1 MLDRNSIRFRVAM
14 IVAIAVIPSLG
25 GFGVFL
31 SAQIRGINEQ
41 EETAKLQNTNQLV
54 LKLIAQTDSILRQQT
69 ENWAHAFTSSLKGEY
84 SLETSGDL
92 PALHLDGVSLN
103 DSTEKVDA
111 FSSTGK
117 GNVATLFARDGDD
130 FLRISTSVK
139 KEDGSRATGTRL
151 GKDHPAYGTIKEG
164 KTFIGKAALFGRQ
177 YMTQYDPIKDSAG
190 QVIGIHFVGIDI
202 MDSLE
207 HLKETIRNI
216 KLGRTGYTYALDA
229 TSGPNAGT
237 LLIHPAQEGK
247 NISESQDADGR
258 FFIKEILEKRNGV
271 VFYPWMNA
279 AAGETTARE
288 KIVVFGEY
296 KPWNWIVGSGSY
308 TDEIFSLAV
317 RARNIMIGA
326 TVVLTLIL
334 LGVLIFYLN
343 RIVIAPMRDLVLS
356 SQRIADGDLTVVV
369 DTARKDEV
377 GKVMGAIQQMVAK
390 LSGIIGEVS
399 KAADTISTASEHL
412 SASSTEVS
420 HATEKQAQSTASSA
434 AALEEV
440 TISINE
446 VSSLAEATE
455 ESSKRTAAL
464 TSDSVAAIRQ
474 AVDEIESMAKSI
486 GAASDQVSGLV
497 KRSEEVGGI
506 AGVIREIAEQ
516 TNLLALNAA
525 IEAARAGEQG
535 RGFAVV
541 ADEVR
546 KLAERTT
553 RATHE
558 IAKVISLIQQETHQT
573 VDGMQ
578 ATAPKIKDGLQKVNE
593 VSVMLDL
600 IAGEAA
606 ESRNRAVEVASA
618 TREQAVA
625 ANDIAKSVEHV
636 AQTTEETNATMHNNA
651 ESATQ
656 LLEMAQKL
664 RQQVAYFKVVGGSS

>member
-1 MLDRNSIRFRVAM
+1 MVDRNSIRFRVAM
-14 IVAIAVIPSLG
+14 IVSVAIILSLG

-31 SAQIRGINEQ
+31 STQIRGINEQ

-54 LKLIAQTDSILRQQT
+54 LNLIAQTDSILHQQT
-69 ENWAHAFTSSLKGEY
+69 ENWAHSFTSSLSGEY
-84 SLETSGDL
+84 TLDASGETPTL
-92 PALHLDGVSLN
+92 NLDGVSLS
-103 DSTEKVDA
+103 DHTDQVDA
-111 FSSTGK
+111 FSNNGK

-130 FLRISTSVK
+130 FLRVSTSVK

-151 GKDHPAYGTIKEG
+151 GKDHPAYNTVREG
-164 KTFIGKAALFGRQ
+164 KPFIGKASLFGRQ
-177 YMTQYDPIKDSAG
+177 YMTRYDPIKDSAG

-202 MDSLE
+202 MASLE
-207 HLKETIRNI
+207 HLKETIRKV

-229 TSGPNAGT
+229 TPGPAGT

-247 NISESQDADGR
+247 NIAESQDADGR
-258 FFIKEILEKRNGV
+258 FFIKEILEKRDGI

-279 AAGETTARE
+279 AAGETTPRE

-308 TDEIFSLAV
+308 TDEIFSLAG
-317 RARNIMIGA
+317 RARDIMIGA
-326 TVVLTLIL
+326 TIVLTLVLVAI
-334 LGVLIFYLN
+334 LIFYLN
-343 RIVIAPMRDLVLS
+343 RIVIVPMRALVLS
-356 SQRIADGDLTVVV
+356 SQRIADGDLTVHVAV
-369 DTARKDEV
+369 TGKDEV
-377 GKVMGAIQQMVAK
+377 GKVMSAIQQMVSK

-399 KAADTISTASEHL
+399 RAADTISTASEHL
-412 SASSTEVS
+412 SASSTEIS

-440 TISINE
+440 KISING
-446 VSSLAEATE
+446 VSLLAEATE
-455 ESSKRTAAL
+455 DSSKRTATL
-464 TSDSVAAIRQ
+464 SSDSVAAIHL
-474 AVDEIESMAKSI
+474 AVEEIEAMAKSI

-506 AGVIREIAEQ
+506 AGVIREIADQ

-558 IAKVISLIQQETHQT
+558 IAEVISLIQQETHQT

-578 ATAPKIKDGLQKVNE
+578 AAAPKIKDGLQKVGE
-593 VSVMLDL
+593 VSLMLDL

-606 ESRNRAVEVASA
+606 ESQNRAVEVASA

-625 ANDIAKSVEHV
+625 ANDIAKSVEQV

-656 LLEMAQKL
+656 LQEMAQKL
-664 RQQVAYFKVVGGSS
+664 RQQVAYFKID

>member
-1 MLDRNSIRFRVAM
+1 MVDRNSIRFRVAM
-14 IVAIAVIPSLG
+14 IVSVAIILSLG

-31 SAQIRGINEQ
+31 STQIRGINEQ

-54 LKLIAQTDSILRQQT
+54 LNLIAQTDSILHQQT
-69 ENWAHAFTSSLKGEY
+69 ENWAHSFTSSLSGEY
-84 SLETSGDL
+84 TLDASGETPTL
-92 PALHLDGVSLN
+92 NLDGVSLS
-103 DSTEKVDA
+103 DHTDQVDA
-111 FSSTGK
+111 FSNNGK

-130 FLRISTSVK
+130 FLRVSTSVK

-151 GKDHPAYGTIKEG
+151 GKDHPAYNTVREG
-164 KTFIGKAALFGRQ
+164 KPFIGKASLFGRQ
-177 YMTQYDPIKDSAG
+177 YMTRYDPIKDSAG

-202 MDSLE
+202 MASLE
-207 HLKETIRNI
+207 HLKETIRKV

-229 TSGPNAGT
+229 TPGTAAGT

-247 NISESQDADGR
+247 NIAESQDADGR
-258 FFIKEILEKRNGV
+258 FFIKEILEKRDGI

-279 AAGETTARE
+279 AAGETTPRE

-308 TDEIFSLAV
+308 TDEIFSLAG
-317 RARNIMIGA
+317 RARDIMIGA
-326 TVVLTLIL
+326 TIVLTLVLVGI
-334 LGVLIFYLN
+334 LIFYLN
-343 RIVIAPMRDLVLS
+343 RIVIVPMRALVLS
-356 SQRIADGDLTVVV
+356 SQRIADGDLTVHV
-369 DTARKDEV
+369 DTTGKDEV
-377 GKVMGAIQQMVAK
+377 GKVMNAIQQMVSK

-399 KAADTISTASEHL
+399 RAADTISTASEHL
-412 SASSTEVS
+412 SASSTEIS
-420 HATEKQAQSTASSA
+420 HATEEQAQSTASSA

-440 TISINE
+440 KISING
-446 VSSLAEATE
+446 VSLLAEATE
-455 ESSKRTAAL
+455 DSSKRTATL
-464 TSDSVAAIRQ
+464 TSDSVAAIHL
-474 AVDEIESMAKSI
+474 AVEEIEAMAKSI

-506 AGVIREIAEQ
+506 AGVIREIADQ

-558 IAKVISLIQQETHQT
+558 IAEVISLIQQETHQT

-578 ATAPKIKDGLQKVNE
+578 AAAPKIKDGLQKVGE
-593 VSVMLDL
+593 VSLMLDL

-625 ANDIAKSVEHV
+625 ANDIAKSVEQV

-656 LLEMAQKL
+656 LQEMAQKL
-664 RQQVAYFKVVGGSS
+664 RQQVAYFKID

>member
-1 MLDRNSIRFRVAM
+1 MVDRNSIRFRVAM
-14 IVAIAVIPSLG
+14 IVSAAVILSLG
-25 GFGVFL
+25 GFGLFL
-31 SAQIRGINEQ
+31 SSQIRSINER

-54 LKLIAQTDSILRQQT
+54 LNLIAQTDSILRQQT
-69 ENWAHAFTSSLKGEY
+69 ENWAHSFTASLTGEY
-84 SLETSGDL
+84 SLEATGDTPTL
-92 PALHLDGVSLN
+92 SLDGASLN
-103 DSTEKVDA
+103 DNTDKVDA
-111 FSSTGK
+111 FSSSGK
-117 GNVATLFARDGDD
+117 GNVATLFTRKGDD
-130 FLRISTSVK
+130 FVRIATSLK
-139 KEDGSRATGTRL
+139 KEDGSRATGTTL
-151 GKDHPAYGTIKEG
+151 GKEHPAYANIKDG
-164 KTFIGKAALFGRQ
+164 KRFIGKASLFGRQ
-177 YMTQYDPIKDSAG
+177 YMTQYDPIKDRSG

-202 MDSLE
+202 MNSLE
-207 HLKETIRNI
+207 YLKETIRKI
-216 KLGRTGYTYALDA
+216 KLGETGYAYVLDA
-229 TSGPNAGT
+229 APGPAAGT

-247 NISESQDADGR
+247 NIAESQDTDGK
-258 FFIKEILEKRNGV
+258 FFIKEILEKRSGTIL
-271 VFYPWMNA
+271 YPWLNA
-279 AAGETTARE
+279 AAGEKSPRE

-296 KPWNWIVGSGSY
+296 KDWNWIVASGSY
-308 TDEIFSLAV
+308 TDEIFSLAA
-317 RARNIMIGA
+317 RARDIMIGA
-326 TVVLTLIL
+326 TFVLTIL
-334 LGVLIFYLN
+334 LLSILIFYLN
-343 RIVIAPMRDLVLS
+343 RIVISPMRELVLS
-356 SQRIADGDLTVVV
+356 SRRIADGDLTVRV
-369 DTARKDEV
+369 DTTRQDEV
-377 GKVMGAIQQMVAK
+377 GKVMSAIQQMVGK

-399 KAADTISTASEHL
+399 KAADTISSASEYL
-412 SASSTEVS
+412 SITSTEVS

-446 VSSLAEATE
+446 VSSLARDTE
-455 ESSKRTAAL
+455 DSSKRTAAL

-506 AGVIREIAEQ
+506 AGVIREIADQ

-553 RATHE
+553 KATHE
-558 IAKVISLIQQETHQT
+558 IAKVISLIQQETQQT

-578 ATAPKIKDGLQKVNE
+578 AAAPKIRDGLQKVGE
-593 VSVMLDL
+593 VSGMLDL

-625 ANDIAKSVEHV
+625 ANDIAKSVEQV
-636 AQTTEETNATMHNNA
+636 AQMTEETNATMHNNA

-656 LLEMAQKL
+656 LQEMAQKL
-664 RQQVAYFKVVGGSS
+664 RQQVAYFKVV

>member
-1 MLDRNSIRFRVAM
+1 MVDRNSIRFRVAM
-14 IVAIAVIPSLG
+14 IVSVAVVLSLG
-25 GFGVFL
+25 GFGLFL
-31 SAQIRGINEQ
+31 SYQIRSINER

-54 LKLIAQTDSILRQQT
+54 LNLIAQTDSILHQQT
-69 ENWAHAFTSSLKGEY
+69 ENWAHSFASSLAGEY
-84 SLETSGDL
+84 SLEAAGDTSTL
-92 PALHLDGVSLN
+92 SLDGVSLN
-103 DSTEKVDA
+103 DNTDKVDA
-111 FSSTGK
+111 FSSSGK
-117 GNVATLFARDGDD
+117 GNVATLFARKGDD
-130 FLRISTSVK
+130 FVRVATSLK
-139 KEDGSRATGTRL
+139 KEDGSRATGTTL
-151 GKDHPAYGTIKEG
+151 GREHPAYANIKDG
-164 KTFIGKAALFGRQ
+164 KPFTGKAALFGRQ
-177 YMTQYDPIKDSAG
+177 YMAQYDPIKDSAG
-190 QVIGIHFVGIDI
+190 QVIGIRFVGVDI
-202 MDSLE
+202 MGALE
-207 HLKETIRNI
+207 HLKETIRNV
-216 KLGRTGYTYALDA
+216 KLGHTGYTYALDA
-229 TSGPNAGT
+229 APGPAAGT

-247 NISESQDADGR
+247 NIAESQDADGR
-258 FFIKEILEKRNGV
+258 FFIKEILEKRNGI

-279 AAGETTARE
+279 ASGETSARE

-308 TDEIFSLAV
+308 TDEIFSLAA
-317 RARNIMIGA
+317 RARDIMIGA
-326 TVVLTLIL
+326 TVVLTLLL
-334 LGVLIFYLN
+334 LGILMFYLN
-343 RIVIAPMRDLVLS
+343 RIVVTPMRDLVLS
-356 SQRIADGDLTVVV
+356 SQRIADGDLTVNV
-369 DTARKDEV
+369 DETRKDEV
-377 GKVMGAIQQMVAK
+377 GKVMSAIQQMVAK
-390 LSGIIGEVS
+390 LRVIIAEVS

-420 HATEKQAQSTASSA
+420 QATERQARSTASSA

-440 TISINE
+440 TISING

-455 ESSKRTAAL
+455 DSSKRTATL

-474 AVDEIESMAKSI
+474 AVDEIESMARSI

-573 VDGMQ
+573 VEGMQ
-578 ATAPKIKDGLQKVNE
+578 AAAPKIRDGLQKVNE

-618 TREQAVA
+618 TREQATA
-625 ANDIAKSVEHV
+625 ANDIAKSVEQV

-656 LLEMAQKL
+656 LQEMAQKL
-664 RQQVAYFKVVGGSS
+664 RQQVAYFKVV

>member
-1 MLDRNSIRFRVAM
+1 M
-14 IVAIAVIPSLG
+14 
-25 GFGVFL
+25 
-31 SAQIRGINEQ
+31 
-41 EETAKLQNTNQLV
+41 
-54 LKLIAQTDSILRQQT
+54 
-69 ENWAHAFTSSLKGEY
+69 
-84 SLETSGDL
+84 
-92 PALHLDGVSLN
+92 
-103 DSTEKVDA
+103 
-111 FSSTGK
+111 
-117 GNVATLFARDGDD
+117 
-130 FLRISTSVK
+130 
-139 KEDGSRATGTRL
+139 TR
-151 GKDHPAYGTIKEG
+151 
-164 KTFIGKAALFGRQ
+164 
-177 YMTQYDPIKDSAG
+177 YDPIKDSAG

-202 MDSLE
+202 MVSLE
-207 HLKETIRNI
+207 HLKETIRKV

-229 TSGPNAGT
+229 TPGPAAGT

-247 NISESQDADGR
+247 NIAESQDADGR
-258 FFIKEILEKRNGV
+258 FFIKEILEKRNGI

-279 AAGETTARE
+279 AAGETSTRE

-308 TDEIFSLAV
+308 TDEIFSLAG
-317 RARNIMIGA
+317 RARDIMIGA
-326 TVVLTLIL
+326 TIVLTLVLVAI
-334 LGVLIFYLN
+334 LIFYLN
-343 RIVIAPMRDLVLS
+343 RIVIVPMRALVLS
-356 SQRIADGDLTVVV
+356 SQRIADGDLTVHVAV
-369 DTARKDEV
+369 TGKDEV
-377 GKVMGAIQQMVAK
+377 GKVMSAIQQMVSK

-399 KAADTISTASEHL
+399 RAADTISTASEHL
-412 SASSTEVS
+412 SASSTEIS

-440 TISINE
+440 KISINE
-446 VSSLAEATE
+446 VSLLAEATE
-455 ESSKRTAAL
+455 DSSKRTATL
-464 TSDSVAAIRQ
+464 TSDSVAAIHL
-474 AVDEIESMAKSI
+474 AVEEIEAMAKSI

-506 AGVIREIAEQ
+506 AGVIREIADQ

-558 IAKVISLIQQETHQT
+558 IAEVISLIQQETHQT

-578 ATAPKIKDGLQKVNE
+578 AAAPKIKDGLQKVGE
-593 VSVMLDL
+593 VSLMLDL

-625 ANDIAKSVEHV
+625 ANDIAKSVEQV

-656 LLEMAQKL
+656 LQEMAQKL
-664 RQQVAYFKVVGGSS
+664 RQQVAYFKID

>member
-1 MLDRNSIRFRVAM
+1 MVDRNSIRFRVAM
-14 IVAIAVIPSLG
+14 IVSVAIILSLG

-31 SAQIRGINEQ
+31 STQIRGINEQ

-54 LKLIAQTDSILRQQT
+54 LNLIAQTDSILHQQT
-69 ENWAHAFTSSLKGEY
+69 ENWAHSFTSSLSGEY
-84 SLETSGDL
+84 TLDASGETPTL
-92 PALHLDGVSLN
+92 NLDGVSLS
-103 DSTEKVDA
+103 DHTDQVDA
-111 FSSTGK
+111 FSNNGK

-130 FLRISTSVK
+130 FQRVSTSVK

-151 GKDHPAYGTIKEG
+151 GKDHPAYNTVREG
-164 KTFIGKAALFGRQ
+164 KPFIGKASLFGRQ
-177 YMTQYDPIKDSAG
+177 YMTRYDPIKDSAG

-202 MDSLE
+202 MASLE
-207 HLKETIRNI
+207 HLKETIRKV

-229 TSGPNAGT
+229 TPGPAAGT

-247 NISESQDADGR
+247 NIAESQDADGR
-258 FFIKEILEKRNGV
+258 FFIKEILEKRNGI

-279 AAGETTARE
+279 AAGETSTRE

-308 TDEIFSLAV
+308 TDEIFSLAG
-317 RARNIMIGA
+317 RARDIMIGA
-326 TVVLTLIL
+326 TIVLTLVLVAI
-334 LGVLIFYLN
+334 LIFYLN
-343 RIVIAPMRDLVLS
+343 RIVIVPMRALVLS
-356 SQRIADGDLTVVV
+356 SQRIADGDLTVHVAV
-369 DTARKDEV
+369 TGKDEV
-377 GKVMGAIQQMVAK
+377 GKVMSAIQQMVSK

-399 KAADTISTASEHL
+399 RAADTISTASEHL
-412 SASSTEVS
+412 SASSTEIS

-440 TISINE
+440 KISING
-446 VSSLAEATE
+446 VSLLAEATE
-455 ESSKRTAAL
+455 DSSKRTATL
-464 TSDSVAAIRQ
+464 TSDSVAAIHL
-474 AVDEIESMAKSI
+474 AVEEIEAMAKSI

-506 AGVIREIAEQ
+506 AGVIREIADQ

-525 IEAARAGEQG
+525 IEAARAGDQG

-558 IAKVISLIQQETHQT
+558 IAEVISLIQQETHQT

-578 ATAPKIKDGLQKVNE
+578 AAAPKIKDGLQKVGE

-606 ESRNRAVEVASA
+606 ESQNRAVEVASA

-625 ANDIAKSVEHV
+625 ANDIAKSVEQV

-656 LLEMAQKL
+656 LQEMAQKL
-664 RQQVAYFKVVGGSS
+664 RQQVAYFKID

>member
-1 MLDRNSIRFRVAM
+1 MVDRNSIRFRVAM
-14 IVAIAVIPSLG
+14 IVSVAIILSLG

-31 SAQIRGINEQ
+31 STQIRGINEQ

-54 LKLIAQTDSILRQQT
+54 LNLIAQTDSILRQQT
-69 ENWAHAFTSSLKGEY
+69 ENWAHAFTSSLSGEY
-84 SLETSGDL
+84 TLDTAGETPTL
-92 PALHLDGVSLN
+92 KLDGVSLS
-103 DSTEKVDA
+103 DHTDQVDA
-111 FSSTGK
+111 FSNNGK

-130 FLRISTSVK
+130 FLRVSTSVK

-151 GKDHPAYGTIKEG
+151 GKDHPAYSTVREG
-164 KTFIGKAALFGRQ
+164 KPFIGKASLFGRQ
-177 YMTQYDPIKDSAG
+177 YMTRYDPIKDSAG

-202 MDSLE
+202 MVSLE
-207 HLKETIRNI
+207 HLKETIRKV

-229 TSGPNAGT
+229 TPGPAAGT

-247 NISESQDADGR
+247 NIAESQDADGR
-258 FFIKEILEKRNGV
+258 FFIKEILEKRNGI

-279 AAGETTARE
+279 AAGETSTRE

-308 TDEIFSLAV
+308 TDEIFSLAG
-317 RARNIMIGA
+317 RARDIMIGA
-326 TVVLTLIL
+326 TIVLTLVLVGI
-334 LGVLIFYLN
+334 LIFYLN
-343 RIVIAPMRDLVLS
+343 RIVIVPMRALVLS
-356 SQRIADGDLTVVV
+356 SQRIADGDLTVHVAV
-369 DTARKDEV
+369 TGKDEV
-377 GKVMGAIQQMVAK
+377 GKVMSAIQQMVSK

-399 KAADTISTASEHL
+399 RAADTISTASEHL
-412 SASSTEVS
+412 SASSTEIS

-440 TISINE
+440 KISING
-446 VSSLAEATE
+446 VSLLAEATE
-455 ESSKRTAAL
+455 DSSKRTATL
-464 TSDSVAAIRQ
+464 TSDSVAAIHL
-474 AVDEIESMAKSI
+474 AVEEIEAMAKSI

-506 AGVIREIAEQ
+506 AGVIREIADQ

-558 IAKVISLIQQETHQT
+558 IAEVISLIQQETHQT

-578 ATAPKIKDGLQKVNE
+578 AAAPKIKDGLQKVGE

-606 ESRNRAVEVASA
+606 ESQNRAVEVASA

-625 ANDIAKSVEHV
+625 ANDIAKSVEQV

-656 LLEMAQKL
+656 LQEMAQKL
-664 RQQVAYFKVVGGSS
+664 RQQVAYFKID

>member
-1 MLDRNSIRFRVAM
+1 MVDRNSIRFRVAM
-14 IVAIAVIPSLG
+14 IVSVAIILSLG

-31 SAQIRGINEQ
+31 STQIRGINEQ

-54 LKLIAQTDSILRQQT
+54 LNLIAQTDSILRQQT
-69 ENWAHAFTSSLKGEY
+69 ENWAHSFTSSLSGEY
-84 SLETSGDL
+84 TLDASGETPTL
-92 PALHLDGVSLN
+92 NLDGVSLS
-103 DSTEKVDA
+103 DHTDQVDA
-111 FSSTGK
+111 FSNNGK

-130 FLRISTSVK
+130 FLRVSTSVK

-151 GKDHPAYGTIKEG
+151 GKDHPAYNTVREG
-164 KTFIGKAALFGRQ
+164 KPFIGKASLFGRQ
-177 YMTQYDPIKDSAG
+177 YMTRYDPIKDSAG

-202 MDSLE
+202 MVSLE
-207 HLKETIRNI
+207 HLKETIRKV

-229 TSGPNAGT
+229 TPGPAAGT

-247 NISESQDADGR
+247 NIAESQDADGR
-258 FFIKEILEKRNGV
+258 FFIKEILEKRNGI

-279 AAGETTARE
+279 AAGETSTRE

-308 TDEIFSLAV
+308 TDEIFSLAG
-317 RARNIMIGA
+317 RARDIMIGA
-326 TVVLTLIL
+326 TIVLTLVLVAI
-334 LGVLIFYLN
+334 LIFYLN
-343 RIVIAPMRDLVLS
+343 RIVIVPMRALVLS
-356 SQRIADGDLTVVV
+356 SQRIADGDLTVHVAV
-369 DTARKDEV
+369 TGKDEV
-377 GKVMGAIQQMVAK
+377 GKVMSAIQQMVSK

-399 KAADTISTASEHL
+399 RAADTISTASEHL
-412 SASSTEVS
+412 SASSTEIS

-440 TISINE
+440 KISINE
-446 VSSLAEATE
+446 VSLLAEATE
-455 ESSKRTAAL
+455 DSSKRTATL
-464 TSDSVAAIRQ
+464 TSDSVAAIHL
-474 AVDEIESMAKSI
+474 AVEEIEAMAKSI

-506 AGVIREIAEQ
+506 AGVIREIADQ

-558 IAKVISLIQQETHQT
+558 IAEVISLIQQETHQT

-578 ATAPKIKDGLQKVNE
+578 AAAPKIKDGLQKVGE
-593 VSVMLDL
+593 VSLMLDL

-625 ANDIAKSVEHV
+625 ANDIAKSVEQV

-656 LLEMAQKL
+656 LQEMAQKL
-664 RQQVAYFKVVGGSS
+664 RQQVAYFKID

>member
-1 MLDRNSIRFRVAM
+1 MVDRNSIRFRVAM
-14 IVAIAVIPSLG
+14 IVSVAIILSLG

-31 SAQIRGINEQ
+31 STQIRGINEQ

-54 LKLIAQTDSILRQQT
+54 LNLIAQTDSILHQQT
-69 ENWAHAFTSSLKGEY
+69 ENWAHSFTSSLSGEY
-84 SLETSGDL
+84 TLDASGETPTL
-92 PALHLDGVSLN
+92 NLDGVSLS
-103 DSTEKVDA
+103 DHTDQVDA
-111 FSSTGK
+111 FSNNGK

-130 FLRISTSVK
+130 FLRVSTSVK

-151 GKDHPAYGTIKEG
+151 GKDHPAYNTVREG
-164 KTFIGKAALFGRQ
+164 KPFIGKASLFGRQ
-177 YMTQYDPIKDSAG
+177 YMTRYDPIKDSAG

-202 MDSLE
+202 LASLE
-207 HLKETIRNI
+207 HLKETIRKV

-229 TSGPNAGT
+229 TPGPAAGT

-247 NISESQDADGR
+247 NIAESQDADGR
-258 FFIKEILEKRNGV
+258 FFIKEILEKRNGI

-279 AAGETTARE
+279 AAGETSTRE

-308 TDEIFSLAV
+308 TDEIFSLAG
-317 RARNIMIGA
+317 RARDIMIGA
-326 TVVLTLIL
+326 TIVLTLVLVGI
-334 LGVLIFYLN
+334 LIFYLN
-343 RIVIAPMRDLVLS
+343 RIVIVPMRALVLS
-356 SQRIADGDLTVVV
+356 SQRIADGDLTVHV
-369 DTARKDEV
+369 DTTGKDEV
-377 GKVMGAIQQMVAK
+377 GKVMNAIQQMVSK

-399 KAADTISTASEHL
+399 RAADTISTASEHL
-412 SASSTEVS
+412 SASSTEIS

-440 TISINE
+440 KISINE
-446 VSSLAEATE
+446 VSLLAEATE
-455 ESSKRTAAL
+455 DSSKRTATL
-464 TSDSVAAIRQ
+464 TSDSVAAIHL
-474 AVDEIESMAKSI
+474 AVEEIEAMAKSI

-506 AGVIREIAEQ
+506 AGVIREIADQ

-558 IAKVISLIQQETHQT
+558 IAEVISLIQQETHQT

-578 ATAPKIKDGLQKVNE
+578 AAAPKIKDGLQKVGE

-606 ESRNRAVEVASA
+606 ESQNRAVEVASA

-625 ANDIAKSVEHV
+625 ANDIAKSVEQV

-656 LLEMAQKL
+656 LQEMAQKL
-664 RQQVAYFKVVGGSS
+664 RQQVAYFKID